1 MNPAKSRH
9 PPCPRHPALDSANM
23 YEVQFSFSNS
33 RLQMR
38 IGLLL
43 LVCVALL
50 VPSSAQISKRAPVPV
65 APAKRGGTSLVVV
78 VIDENDIIVADALV
92 VLTDRTS
99 GEPMQIHTDAAG
111 RGRFLNLDP
120 EHSFTI

>member
-1 MNPAKSRH
+1 
-9 PPCPRHPALDSANM
+9 
-23 YEVQFSFSNS
+23 
-33 RLQMR
+33 MR
-38 IGLLL
+38 IGPLL
-43 LVCVALL
+43 LVWVALL
-50 VPSSAQISKRAPVPV
+50 APSFAQISKRAPVPI

-99 GEPMQIHTDAAG
+99 GEPIQIHTDAAG

-120 EHSFTI
+120 EHSFTIQAQKGNFYSITEQELHIAGAQTL